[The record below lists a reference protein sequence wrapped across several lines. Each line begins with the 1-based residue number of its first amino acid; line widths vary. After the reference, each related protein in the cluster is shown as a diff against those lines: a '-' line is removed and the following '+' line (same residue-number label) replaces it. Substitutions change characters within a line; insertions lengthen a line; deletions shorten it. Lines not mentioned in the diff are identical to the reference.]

1 MEKISEFFIEHWII
15 ILCINILAIIA
26 IVVYLIVQIKQK
38 HASVKDDKKNIVNN
52 QILANDIVDNN
63 LFLSPNNTKNE
74 EINIPRENVVIET
87 KIANNN
93 EINFDS
99 QNRILTENK
108 ENLQEINTSS
118 NTLQE
123 KIEKIT
129 KESNK
134 NLEELDILLPDKKI
148 ISDEL
153 KEKMETFEDIE
164 PIKETEKSVIINTD
178 IELPE
183 ITLSTEEKDIWN

>member
-26 IVVYLIVQIKQK
+26 IVVYLIAQIKQK